1 MTLAWLAVAVFYLVF
16 MIWTSR
22 RAGWVFG
29 VGVTA
34 FSAGCLALAMVMA
47 S

>member
-1 MTLAWLAVAVFYLVF
+1 MLACAAIAAFYLAF
-16 MIWTSR
+16 MVWTSR